1 MNRIIMKSNVA
12 EQELNLVDNKI
23 VLDKD
28 DDIDLEY
35 KGNDV
40 RLVFDVRANT
50 HVNLSVF
57 SIDNEV
63 NIDNVKDTYAID
75 EITDISINA
84 KYFFGEAVS
93 KVKESGILV

>member
-50 HVNLSVF
+50 HVNLSYRKEQLACAMVNVELYF
-57 SIDNEV
+57 SAVLQFTKKNF
-63 NIDNVKDTYAID
+63 
-75 EITDISINA
+75 IN
-84 KYFFGEAVS
+84 K
-93 KVKESGILV
+93 

>member
-63 NIDNVKDTYAID
+63 NIDNVYNIGSNAI
-75 EITDISINA
+75 
-84 KYFFGEAVS
+84 S
-93 KVKESGILV
+93 KN